1 MMMRSL
7 YFSQQCIMKIF
18 KAPSIVLPGMAT
30 EDMNMRLSH
39 SFAIF
44 LSILSTLSLFK
55 APNIA
60 SDIIF
65 MCM

>member
-30 EDMNMRLSH
+30 EDMNMT
-39 SFAIF
+39 SFDIF
-44 LSILSTLSLFK
+44 LSIFSTLSLFK